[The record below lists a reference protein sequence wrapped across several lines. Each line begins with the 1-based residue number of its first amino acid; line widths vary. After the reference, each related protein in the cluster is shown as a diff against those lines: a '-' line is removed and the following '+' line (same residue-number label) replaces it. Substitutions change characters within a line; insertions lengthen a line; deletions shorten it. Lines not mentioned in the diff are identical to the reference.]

1 MGQQDVD
8 SFPRQRLPDS
18 GSQFQAQGA
27 NAHLALRVLV
37 RARPVADRPTETGDD
52 KAGRLHHSPVEILAA
67 GRPDDRPVR
76 DERAPQRVGPAQVG
90 VMVAGDV
97 QQRLVGPADQVLEV
111 LEGQVATGDDEV
123 WVELSKGV
131 TPERLRYFVS
141 NGEDAR

>member
-1 MGQQDVD
+1 
-8 SFPRQRLPDS
+8 
-18 GSQFQAQGA
+18 
-27 NAHLALRVLV
+27 
-37 RARPVADRPTETGDD
+37 
-52 KAGRLHHSPVEILAA
+52 
-67 GRPDDRPVR
+67 
-76 DERAPQRVGPAQVG
+76 
-90 VMVAGDV
+90 MVAGDV